1 MATPER
7 LVGVCGDY
15 LFDTLLPALRGH
27 LGIRSGDLVALARE
41 HGLTVPTGD
50 PAARGPEWADLL
62 DALAEAT
69 PLAAA
74 DGKSAALLPLVRDLI
89 DLEEGSIAPAAWW
102 QRLLGGSGGAGAAP
116 ADARRSRLLALL
128 QKLLDG
134 LDLPPDL
141 VRPLMGRV
149 SGALTE
155 AETRELA
162 ALLPEIGRETWLG
175 WGAQGVNRDIW
186 ATAYDT
192 LAPAAQEAADRQ
204 LGLLYGTGY

>member
-7 LVGVCGDY
+7 LVGVRGDY

-27 LGIRSGDLVALARE
+27 IGIRSGELTILARE
-41 HGLTVPTGD
+41 RDLTVPTGD
-50 PAARGPEWADLL
+50 PAARGPEWAELL
-62 DALAEAT
+62 DALAGAT

-74 DGKSAALLPLVRDLI
+74 DGKSIALLPLVRDLI
-89 DLEEGSIAPAAWW
+89 DLEEGSIAPVAWW
-102 QRLLGGSGGAGAAP
+102 QRLLGGGGGGAAP

-128 QKLLDG
+128 QKLSDG
-134 LDLPPDL
+134 LELPPDL

-149 SGALTE
+149 SGALAE

-175 WGAQGVNRDIW
+175 WGAQGVNRDAW